1 MEYLISRVRIGTKG
15 TIAHSEIFGN
25 AQCAVVTLRPA

>member
-1 MEYLISRVRIGTKG
+1 MTRLISFDRIENNP

-25 AQCAVVTLRPA
+25 AQRVALTLRRK